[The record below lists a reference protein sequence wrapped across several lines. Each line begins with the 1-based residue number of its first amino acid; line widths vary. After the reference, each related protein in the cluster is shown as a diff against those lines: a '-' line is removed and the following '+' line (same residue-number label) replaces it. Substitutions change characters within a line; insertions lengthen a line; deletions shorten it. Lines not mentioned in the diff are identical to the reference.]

1 MSFTITFTII
11 IAVAAAAS
19 SPTIYLADTA
29 DATIGLAASEMR
41 RYLLVAKV

>member
-11 IAVAAAAS
+11 IAVAAAS
-19 SPTIYLADTA
+19 SPTIYLADNA